1 MYGDA
6 KNIGNYLAVSKELPT
21 FALRDRYNRYS
32 KKTYQAGSTAYPLST
47 SASCGC
53 SGLANLKGVRSFC
66 IPIYKRIFDN
76 NARPC
81 QRFATGARCARRR
94 RTAYE
99 TGSRFSRTI
108 SGHSQE
114 VFIEVPHYGGTADVH
129 CLHRGQGWQRPA
141 CIRRMA
147 LRCAASVHG
156 PRPSTRTIRQR
167 VFHLSNS
174 KLADCRA
181 VYQEIENRQE
191 VTFFPRRFDR
201 RPGSQ

>member
-1 MYGDA
+1 MYGNA

-81 QRFATGARCARRR
+81 QESATGARCARRR

-108 SGHSQE
+108 SGHQQKNIIQASY
-114 VFIEVPHYGGTADVH
+114 YGRAADVPRLPRWRR
-129 CLHRGQGWQRPA
+129 CRPQQPQG
-141 CIRRMA
+141 IRRMDVQGP
-147 LRCAASVHG
+147 ASVHG
-156 PRPSTRTIRQR
+156 ARRSAHPIREKL
-167 VFHLSNS
+167 LSVS
-174 KLADCRA
+174 HKELADSRA
-181 VYQEIENRQE
+181 LC
-191 VTFFPRRFDR
+191 
-201 RPGSQ
+201 